1 MLRHSS
7 IWSDKIRI
15 LILDY
20 VTLTSHMKKKRG
32 KDSMYQHGG
41 DIYRN
46 RIEMDFSSNVN
57 LMGIPEGVLQAAKR
71 GIDLSCNYPDTECD
85 ELREGISKGENISK
99 DMIICGNGA
108 ADLIFSL
115 VLTTKPKKALLLTP
129 TFHEYEQA
137 LLSVDCEIRYHQLLD
152 KNGFHLYSDFIE
164 LITEDIDI
172 VFLCNPNNPT
182 GVLIKKPLMDQILQ
196 KCEAS
201 NCLLVVDECFM
212 DFVPHGKEESLK
224 EYCMESG
231 NLFVLKTLT
240 KLYAIPG
247 LRLGYGFCGNTLL
260 LNRMKNTQQPWN
272 ISIPAQ
278 MAGIAAL
285 RESEY
290 VNKSLEM
297 IEREKNYLIQ
307 QLCLLNF
314 KVYDSKAN
322 YIFFRAKVSLYE
334 KCLEQGVLIRDCS
347 NYMGLTD
354 GYYRIVVKMHSENV
368 KLIELL
374 SNILVDSLTSE

>member
-1 MLRHSS
+1 
-7 IWSDKIRI
+7 
-15 LILDY
+15 
-20 VTLTSHMKKKRG
+20 
-32 KDSMYQHGG
+32 MYQHGG

-46 RIEMDFSSNVN
+46 KIELDFSSNVN
-57 LMGIPEGVLQAAKR
+57 LMGIPEGVLRAAKR
-71 GIDLSCNYPDTECD
+71 GIDFSCNYPDAECN
-85 ELREGISKGENISK
+85 ELREAISKVENISK

-115 VLTTKPKKALLLTP
+115 VLTTKPKKALLLSP

-137 LLSVDCEIRYHQLLD
+137 LLSVDCEIRYHQLLE
-152 KNGFHLYSDFIE
+152 KNGFQLCSDFIE
-164 LITEDIDI
+164 MITADIDI

-182 GVLIKKPLMDQILQ
+182 GALIKKLLMDKIVQ

-212 DFVPHGKEESLK
+212 DFVPYGKDESLK
-224 EYCMESG
+224 ERCTESK
-231 NLFVLKTLT
+231 NLFVLKAFT

-247 LRLGYGFCGNTLL
+247 LRLGYGFCGNVLL
-260 LNRMKNTQQPWN
+260 LNKMKNTKQPWSV
-272 ISIPAQ
+272 SIPAQ

-285 RESEY
+285 RECEY

-307 QLCLLNF
+307 QLCQLNF

-322 YIFFRAKVSLYE
+322 YIFFRANISLYE

-347 NYMGLTD
+347 NYIGLTD
-354 GYYRIVVKMHSENV
+354 GYYRIVVKTHSENV

-374 SNILVDSLTSE
+374 SNILEDS